1 MLYRELSQTHSRSL
15 EHTARRARKGWGGGG
30 GRGCHDP
37 VPGRREAPRTAQQG
51 RSPRPG
57 RGGAADAVTM
67 PLVIPVGPPPPS
79 PLTRPPGA
87 LIHWPWPSTGPDT
100 VRSASPRR
108 NAQVPRPRGTETLAG
123 ARTRRGGGRSPG
135 TEGGAQGRRA
145 VSRRPGRR
153 PGTPRPP
160 SPPRHRSP
168 PVPQRATGSPA
179 PQVAGHRLPA
189 HPFRLAPPMP
199 QLGSGRGRSQ
209 AARGSPGPAA

>member
-1 MLYRELSQTHSRSL
+1 MLYRELSQTHAGPL
-15 EHTARRARKGWGGGG
+15 EHTARRARKGRRGGEWGGGAAIRSPG
-30 GRGCHDP
+30 GWMRPGPHSKAALRGQGGEGLQTRRPCP
-37 VPGRREAPRTAQQG
+37 WSSRWGRRPLLPSLGPRGPRYTGPGRLEGQTPSG
-51 RSPRPG
+51 RPRPG
-57 RGGAADAVTM
+57 
-67 PLVIPVGPPPPS
+67 
-79 PLTRPPGA
+79 
-87 LIHWPWPSTGPDT
+87 
-100 VRSASPRR
+100 
-108 NAQVPRPRGTETLAG
+108 GTH
-123 ARTRRGGGRSPG
+123 RSPG
-135 TEGGAQGRRA
+135 LGERRLWQGPGPGEAGSGAQGRRA

-153 PGTPRPP
+153 PRTPRPP